1 MQFQSRSISA
11 AMFPCIYAD
20 ANAKRENNLNGQ
32 AINFTSACINE
43 SGMKGKNKMR
53 HDTYLQKSVNFG
65 LSFVLLSMFALS
77 AHANLVSNGS
87 FETTTLTTTGS
98 MGSSVANWSA
108 TSGSSE
114 MLVFPS
120 VGLQPLYSYSN
131 PLYQSPYSTNA
142 IYPTYGLLGP
152 FPTTSPDGGKYVLS
166 DSDYLNQP
174 ISQTLNGLTP
184 GNFYQLSFYQALA
197 QLDEN
202 LTTQGVVTGYWQVS
216 FGSSTQNSQFQK
228 ADGTTVLD
236 SNGYIIQSATISPW
250 NLQTMT
256 FQATSATEILSFLSV
271 GTGLPPML
279 GLDGVSVNEV
289 PLPAAVWLFGSG
301 LLGLFAAGLRR
312 IRG

>member
-1 MQFQSRSISA
+1 MQFQSRTILA
-11 AMFPCIYAD
+11 AKQSVTTTSKSHWKKGECKMLHNPC
-20 ANAKRENNLNGQ
+20 
-32 AINFTSACINE
+32 
-43 SGMKGKNKMR
+43 
-53 HDTYLQKSVNFG
+53 LQKSVNFG
-65 LSFVLLSMFALS
+65 LPFVILTTFALS

-98 MGSSVANWSA
+98 MGSSVASWSA

-114 MLVFPS
+114 MLVFPG
-120 VGLQPLYSYSN
+120 VGLQPLYSYSQ

-166 DSDYLNQP
+166 DSNYLNQP
-174 ISQTLNGLTP
+174 LSQTLNGLTP

-236 SNGYIIQSATISPW
+236 GNGFIIQSATVSPW

-279 GLDGVSVNEV
+279 GLDGVSVIAV
-289 PLPAAVWLFGSG
+289 PEPAPIWFFGGGLMAIFAVV
-301 LLGLFAAGLRR
+301 RR
-312 IRG
+312 MRG